1 MAYVVEED
9 LAIAAVPVGFHEL
22 GIAAI
27 RSLSDTRELF
37 IVVEEVGK
45 GMTTGGKWR
54 VFCLDFSRSSTQDLR
69 NSSITKC

>member
-1 MAYVVEED
+1 VAYVVEED

-37 IVVEEVGK
+37 IVVEE
-45 GMTTGGKWR
+45 GGRR
-54 VFCLDFSRSSTQDLR
+54 VCDV
-69 NSSITKC
+69 

>member
-27 RSLSDTRELF
+27 RSLSDTREF
-37 IVVEEVGK
+37 IVVDEVGK
-45 GMTTGGKWR
+45 AC
-54 VFCLDFSRSSTQDLR
+54 CLTLELIKSRHFVSSLKQGRTL
-69 NSSITKC
+69 

>member
-9 LAIAAVPVGFHEL
+9 LAIAAVPNAEGFHEL

-37 IVVEEVGK
+37 IVGKRVGFVL
-45 GMTTGGKWR
+45 TLELIQRAILFYALETR
-54 VFCLDFSRSSTQDLR
+54 
-69 NSSITKC
+69 